1 MRGRRRILVSRL
13 GLIQSLRLEASQIPV
28 RRLNLE
34 FRRSVVFRLS
44 LEIRRNRVF
53 RIDLRSGPSR
63 EFRQSLACC
72 RNLMMAGSLASG
84 RGRGRGRE
92 EGRLMQTE
100 TVWGRL
106 GICCSSNLVGCP
118 LLIRRSR
125 LRMFLRGRALR

>member
-1 MRGRRRILVSRL
+1 MRVRRRILVCRL

-44 LEIRRNRVF
+44 LEIRRNQVF
-53 RIDLRSGPSR
+53 RVDLRSGPSR

-84 RGRGRGRE
+84 RGRGRE

-106 GICCSSNLVGCP
+106 GICCSSNLVECP